1 MRVSNLSKPELIASL
16 KWKINKWRELHKK
29 DPDTVYL
36 ELIAQ
41 AKTQLENLTW

>member
-1 MRVSNLSKPELIASL
+1 MIASL
-16 KWKINKWRELHKK
+16 KWKIDKWRELHKK

-41 AKTQLENLTW
+41 AQKELKRLHASQN